1 MHSCLKK
8 YDPNFLVDDLL
19 DYDTCFSIP
28 QGYFVF
34 DGPSTVSP
42 SRGQRDPL
50 SETQDKY
57 PVLISLDIFR
67 LLAEPSQVWNNCIVT
82 SCLNAACAINK
93 DPKIFVDGVIYNNPS
108 HFERNHEMHART
120 SNVPPECEFILGI
133 STKSTPKGIGHWA
146 CIKYDIKN
154 KLVCVCHTGM
164 TNDINVIEKTLYCS
178 VDNVQTSFWLFCR

>member
-1 MHSCLKK
+1 MIECGVTETPHNSTITHKTNKGTHGITNSFQVKSATMHSCLKK

-93 DPKIFVDGVIYNNPS
+93 DPKIFVDAVIYNNPY
-108 HFERNHEMHART
+108 HLERNRDMHART
-120 SNVPPECEFILGI
+120 SNVPPEC
-133 STKSTPKGIGHWA
+133 
-146 CIKYDIKN
+146 
-154 KLVCVCHTGM
+154 
-164 TNDINVIEKTLYCS
+164 
-178 VDNVQTSFWLFCR
+178 